1 MNGKDFTKLAQT
13 AEDAAFEALAKRKM
27 THPADGGTC
36 NFDKVAIPGGK
47 RMLKKVEES
56 GLDGYLRTSG
66 MWKGYVLVSAP
77 VFYQGYFNT
86 VQVEAMA
93 KVFKEGLGFLPGI
106 EGTTVYYQMD

>member
-1 MNGKDFTKLAQT
+1 MKTNEFNNLVI
-13 AEDAAFEALAKRKM
+13 DAKGAAYRALGAYRNK
-27 THPADGGTC
+27 HGNHDGGTC

-47 RMLKKVEES
+47 RTMKLVEQS

-77 VFYQGYFNT
+77 ACYQGAFNT

-93 KVFKEGLGFLPGI
+93 KVFKGGGFPN
-106 EGTTVYYQMD
+106 TTVYYQMD

>member
-1 MNGKDFTKLAQT
+1 MKTKEFNRLAQ
-13 AEDAAFEALAKRKM
+13 AAREAAFAALGQRKK
-27 THPADGGTC
+27 THLSDGGTC

-77 VFYQGYFNT
+77 VWYQGDFNT

-93 KVFKEGLGFLPGI
+93 KVFSNGGI
-106 EGTTVYYQMD
+106 SNTTIYYQMD

>member
-1 MNGKDFTKLAQT
+1 MKTKEFNKLAQA
-13 AEDAAFEALAKRKM
+13 AEDAAFAALAQRKK
-27 THPADGGTC
+27 THLADGGTC

-66 MWKGYVLVSAP
+66 LWRGYVLVAAP
-77 VFYQGYFNT
+77 VCYQGDFNT

-93 KVFKEGLGFLPGI
+93 KAFKEGGLT
-106 EGTTVYYQMD
+106 ETTVYYQMD

>member
-1 MNGKDFTKLAQT
+1 MKTNEFNNLVI
-13 AEDAAFEALAKRKM
+13 DAKGAAYRALGDYRNK
-27 THPADGGTC
+27 HGNHDGGTC

-47 RMLKKVEES
+47 RTMKLVEQS

-77 VFYQGYFNT
+77 ACYQGSFHT

-93 KVFKEGLGFLPGI
+93 KVFKAGGFPN
-106 EGTTVYYQMD
+106 TTVYYQMD

>member
-1 MNGKDFTKLAQT
+1 MKTNEFNDLA
-13 AEDAAFEALAKRKM
+13 AEAKRVAYNALGDYKNK
-27 THPADGGTC
+27 HGNHDGGTC

-77 VFYQGYFNT
+77 ACYQGSFNT

-93 KVFKEGLGFLPGI
+93 KVFKAGGFPN
-106 EGTTVYYQMD
+106 TTVYYQMD